1 MNTKKLKF
9 SVPLGRLI
17 AMAAFAAFTSIAVFA
32 QTTQP
37 SPEPADVTL
46 GGYTVTSSTEIGWRW
61 VDVNGSEKK
70 YRSDLNYRRGL
81 RSFDSNFLLETEDGK
96 GKMFDSML
104 VTVTGWGSDPSGFT
118 RLSMEKM
125 GVYKFDANVRRIKYY
140 NDLSNHALNEHN
152 QYTTHTFGDFDMIL
166 RPQSEVFRFKVGM
179 STNDN
184 RGPGWYTTRAYG
196 DEFAVNT
203 IAKTKSTDF
212 RFGGEGKLWG
222 FNWGLTQGFRIFRDR
237 SSFSLD
243 VPSLGNNP
251 TNTTVLA
258 TFSRLFPTNGNLAY
272 TQFNLQRTFAQKFD
286 FTARGIY
293 AETGTTMEMIES
305 ITGRDNSNNFVD
317 LDRFQ
322 IQAKNKRIQTR
333 GDVGFTYRAT
343 DQIRISDSLSI
354 DRFTINGGEAFEE
367 ALIRR
372 NAAGSPLAPTLTR
385 STGYRVNDY
394 QRIVN
399 LLEADFQPV
408 KFIGFHVG
416 YRFTNRKVDAM
427 GIDRTLTSAPSATN
441 PLFINEEEKN
451 STHALI
457 AGTKIKPTK
466 NWVIFADVEKGT
478 ADNVFT
484 RVENYEYTNFRVRT
498 RVSVNKLTLNASA
511 MSKDNSNPS
520 FNVVAPQVVDFTTSV
535 KNRYFSGT
543 FDYAPIDEITLSGG
557 YTYRHLT
564 SYSPVFVPVAGTL
577 RQGFSQ
583 FFARDHFAYLEIGA
597 KPHKRVG
604 LFAAYRISRDKGQ
617 GTRAS
622 TVLENFITSYPMQ
635 FQSPEFRAA
644 IRLTDNIDWNFGY
657 QYFAYRDAQA
667 PTQNYRSHLPFVSLR
682 IYFGKR
688 AADR

>member
-1 MNTKKLKF
+1 MCNKYFKF
-9 SVPLGRLI
+9 SVSIGRLI
-17 AMAAFAAFTSIAVFA
+17 NLVAIATFASLAVFA
-32 QTTQP
+32 QSTQP

-46 GGYTVTSSTEIGWRW
+46 GGYSVTSSTELGWRW
-61 VDVNGSEKK
+61 VDVNGSESK
-70 YRSDLNYRRGL
+70 YRSDLNYRKGF
-81 RSFDSNFLLETEDGK
+81 RSFDSNFLLETENGK
-96 GKMFDSML
+96 GKMFDSL
-104 VTVTGWGSDPSGFT
+104 LITVTGWGSDPSGFT
-118 RLSMEKM
+118 RLNMEKM
-125 GVYKFDANVRRIKYY
+125 GVYKFDGSVRRVKYY

-152 QYTTHTFGDFDMIL
+152 QFTTHTFSDFDIVL
-166 RPQSEVFRFKVGM
+166 RPQSELFRFKAGM

-184 RGPGWYTTRAYG
+184 SGPGWYTTRAYS

-203 IAKTKSTDF
+203 QTKARSNDF
-212 RFGGEGKLWG
+212 RFGAEGKLWG
-222 FNWGLTQGFRIFRDR
+222 FDWGLTQGFRLFRDR
-237 SSFSLD
+237 SSFSLLA
-243 VPSLGNNP
+243 PSAGNTT
-251 TNTTVLA
+251 TNTSVLA
-258 TFSRLFPTNGNLAY
+258 TFSRLFPTDGDTAY
-272 TQFNLQRTFAQKFD
+272 TQFNLHRTFAKRFD

-293 AETGTTMEMIES
+293 SETGTTMEMIEQ

-322 IQAKNKRIQTR
+322 ISAKNKRIQTR
-333 GDVGFTYRAT
+333 GDIGFTYLVN
-343 DQIRISDSLSI
+343 DNIRISDSLSV
-354 DRFTINGGEAFEE
+354 DRFAINGGETFEE

-372 NAAGSPLAPTLTR
+372 NAAGNPLASTLTR

-394 QRIVN
+394 QRVVN
-399 LLEADFQPV
+399 LLEADFQPIE
-408 KFIGFHVG
+408 FIGFHVG
-416 YRFTNRKVDAM
+416 YRFTNRKVDVT
-427 GIDRTLTSAPSATN
+427 GIDRTLTSAPSSTN

-451 STHALI
+451 STHAFI

-466 NWVIFADVEKGT
+466 NWAIFADVEKGT

-484 RVENYEYTNFRVRT
+484 RVENYEYFNFRVRT
-498 RVSVNKLTLNASA
+498 RLSVKKLVLNASA
-511 MSKDNSNPS
+511 MTKDNSNPS
-520 FNVVAPQVVDFTTSV
+520 FNVVAPPVVDFTTRV

-543 FDYAPIDEITLSGG
+543 FDWAPIDEVTLSGG

-564 SYSPVFVPVAGTL
+564 SYTPVFVPVSGTL

-583 FFARDHFAYLEIGA
+583 FFARDHFAYLEVGA

-657 QYFAYRDAQA
+657 QYFAYRDSQA